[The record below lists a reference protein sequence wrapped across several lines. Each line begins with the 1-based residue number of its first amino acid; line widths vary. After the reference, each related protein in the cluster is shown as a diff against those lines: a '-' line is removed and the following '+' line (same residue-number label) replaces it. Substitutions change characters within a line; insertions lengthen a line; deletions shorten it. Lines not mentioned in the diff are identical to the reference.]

1 MIRPEDWVPAD
12 GISLETNALLAARE
26 QDTDVVVSAGPG
38 AGKTE
43 LLAQRADFLLTT
55 GGCPYPRRILAIS
68 FKVDAAR
75 NIRERVRRR
84 CGDQLAARFDSF
96 TFHAFAKRIVDNYR
110 VLLTGMDALDPD
122 YTLDPT
128 QRIQRTQIT
137 FDDLVRL
144 AIEILQTSPHA
155 RNAIRQTY
163 THVFLDEFQDA
174 TDQQYLLLTEAFL
187 DSDAILTAVGDTK
200 QRIMKFAGALDGI
213 MKTYAADFK
222 ATSLTLYQNFRS
234 APVLR
239 RMQNRMVQVMDP
251 PAAVPMADLAGDD
264 GSVEVLSFASA
275 YDEAD
280 AVADRIQGWIDEGI
294 EPHEIAVLVRQ
305 QPHLV
310 CDDLIAELLARGV
323 PSRNEQAR
331 QDLTAE
337 PVAAAILDLIRVLAG
352 DRRSAAYEHVMRV
365 ATVTSPTEEM
375 ALRSARALSRFL
387 TLKRPQVRTGTAA
400 RWKPA
405 KWATLVDE
413 FVDLITRPALTALS
427 PEYQRGPRLD
437 QIIEQTVDAFGEE
450 LAKDGDPIAA
460 LRRLS
465 EEDAVRILT
474 IHKCKGLE
482 FERVI
487 VLGVEHELFWSR
499 HADENRAEF
508 FVAISRAKS
517 ELVLTWTS
525 TRARPPGF
533 SGRWDVDRDAYQ
545 EFLDYADGCLPLTR
559 WKCPGDVDSL
569 RGLRIR
575 GRGLPGRR
583 GVRGSQLSLSCPRSP
598 QDR

>member
-1 MIRPEDWVPAD
+1 MIPSEVWVPAD
-12 GISLETNALLAARE
+12 EIILEPNALLAARE
-26 QDTDVVVSAGPG
+26 RDADVVVSAGPG

-55 GGCPYPRRILAIS
+55 GACPYPRRILDIS
-68 FKVDAAR
+68 FKVDAAH

-96 TFHAFAKRIVDNYR
+96 TFHAFAKGIVDNYR

-128 QRIQRTQIT
+128 QRIQHKQIT

-144 AIEILQTSPHA
+144 ATDLLQVSPHA

-174 TDQQYLLLTEAFL
+174 TDKQYQLLTEAFL
-187 DSDAILTAVGDTK
+187 DSDATLTAVGDTK

-213 MKTYAADFK
+213 MKTYAADFT

-234 APVLR
+234 APALR

-251 PAAVPMADLAGDD
+251 PAAVPMADLAGGD
-264 GSVEVLSFASA
+264 GTVEVLSFSSVH
-275 YDEAD
+275 DEAD
-280 AVADRIQGWIDEGI
+280 AVADRIQRWLGEGI
-294 EPHEIAVLVRQ
+294 EPQEIAVLVRQ

-310 CDDLIAELLARGV
+310 CDHLITELLSRGV
-323 PSRNEQAR
+323 PSRNEQVR

-337 PVAAAILDLIRVLAG
+337 PAAAAILNLLRVLAG
-352 DRRSAAYEHVMRV
+352 ERRSVAYEQLMRT
-365 ATVTSPTEEM
+365 ATLTSPTEEM

-387 TLKRPQVRTGTAA
+387 TLKRRELRTSPVA
-400 RWKPA
+400 WSNPA
-405 KWATLVDE
+405 SWAVIVDE
-413 FVDLITRPALTALS
+413 FVDLITKPALTALS
-427 PEYQRGPRLD
+427 PEYQRGPRLE
-437 QIIEQTVDAFGEE
+437 QIIGQSVDAFDEE
-450 LAKDGDPIAA
+450 LAKDGDPLAA

-482 FERVI
+482 FEKVI

-499 HADENRAEF
+499 HSDENRAEF

-525 TRARPPGF
+525 TRPRPPGY
-533 SGRWDVDRDAYQ
+533 SARWDIHRRPYQ
-545 EFLDYADGCLPLTR
+545 EFLDYADE
-559 WKCPGDVDSL
+559 
-569 RGLRIR
+569 
-575 GRGLPGRR
+575 
-583 GVRGSQLSLSCPRSP
+583 
-598 QDR
+598 

>member
-1 MIRPEDWVPAD
+1 MIPPEDWVPAD
-12 GISLETNALLAARE
+12 GITLEKNALLAARE
-26 QDTDVVVSAGPG
+26 QETDVVVSAGPG

-55 GGCPYPRRILAIS
+55 GGCRYPRRILAIS

-84 CGDQLAARFDSF
+84 CGEQLAARFDSF

-110 VLLTGMDALDPD
+110 VLLTGVDALDPD
-122 YTLDPT
+122 YNLDPW
-128 QRIQRTQIT
+128 QRIQRRQIT

-144 AIEILQTSPHA
+144 AIDILQMSPLA

-174 TDQQYLLLTEAFL
+174 TDKQYLLLTEAFL
-187 DSDAILTAVGDTK
+187 GSDAILTAVGDTK
-200 QRIMKFAGALDGI
+200 QRIMTFAGALDGI
-213 MKTYAADFK
+213 MKTYGADFD

-264 GSVEVLSFASA
+264 GSVDVLFFGSGH
-275 YDEAD
+275 DEAD
-280 AVADRIQGWIDEGI
+280 AVADRIQGWLDEGV
-294 EPHEIAVLVRQ
+294 EPQEIAVLVRQ

-310 CDDLIAELLARGV
+310 CDHLITELLARGV
-323 PSRNEQAR
+323 PSRNEQVR

-337 PVAAAILDLIRVLAG
+337 PAAAAVLNLIHLLAG
-352 DRRSAAYEHVMRV
+352 DRRSAAYEHLTRV
-365 ATVTSPTEEM
+365 ATLTSPTEEM
-375 ALRSARALSRFL
+375 ALRNARALSRFL
-387 TLKRPQVRTGTAA
+387 TLKRRQVRTGTSA
-400 RWKPA
+400 RSNPST
-405 KWATLVDE
+405 WAIIVDE

-427 PEYQRGPRLD
+427 SEYQRGPRLG
-437 QIIEQTVDAFGEE
+437 QIINQTVEAFGEE
-450 LAKDGDPIAA
+450 LAKDGDPVDA

-482 FERVI
+482 FEKVI

-499 HADENRAEF
+499 HVDENRAEF

-517 ELVLTWTS
+517 ELILTWAS
-525 TRARPPGF
+525 TRPRPHGF
-533 SGRWDVDRDAYQ
+533 SQRWDVHRRAYQ
-545 EFLDYADGCLPLTR
+545 EFLDYAED
-559 WKCPGDVDSL
+559 
-569 RGLRIR
+569 
-575 GRGLPGRR
+575 
-583 GVRGSQLSLSCPRSP
+583 
-598 QDR
+598 

>member
-1 MIRPEDWVPAD
+1 MIQPKDWVPAD
-12 GISLETNALLAARE
+12 GITLEPNALLAALE
-26 QDTDVVVSAGPG
+26 QGKNVVVSAGPG

-84 CGDQLAARFDSF
+84 CGDQLATRFDSF

-110 VLLTGMDALDPD
+110 VLLTGMDSLDPD

-128 QRIQRTQIT
+128 ERIQHKQIT

-144 AIEILQTSPHA
+144 AIDILQTSPHA

-174 TDQQYLLLTEAFL
+174 TDKQYQLLTEAFL

-213 MKTYAADFK
+213 MKTYATDFS

-251 PAAVPMADLAGDD
+251 PAAVPVADLAGDD
-264 GSVEVLSFASA
+264 GSIEVLPFGSTR
-275 YDEAD
+275 DEAE
-280 AVADRIQGWIDEGI
+280 AVADQIVVWLDDGI
-294 EPHEIAVLVRQ
+294 KPQEIAVLVRQ

-310 CDDLIAELLARGV
+310 CADLITELVARGV

-337 PVAAAILDLIRVLAG
+337 PAAHVILDLIRVLAS
-352 DRRSAAYEHVMRV
+352 DRRPAAYEHLMRV
-365 ATVTSPTEEM
+365 ATVSSPTEEL
-375 ALRSARALSRFL
+375 ALRNARALSRFL
-387 TLKRPQVRTGTAA
+387 MLRRRDIRGGTAA
-400 RWKPA
+400 RWNIA
-405 KWATLVDE
+405 KWRALVTDFTE
-413 FVDLITRPALTALS
+413 LISMSALAALS
-427 PEYQRGPRLD
+427 PEYHRGPRLD
-437 QIIEQTVDAFGEE
+437 QILDQTLDAFGDE
-450 LAKDGDPIAA
+450 LSEDGDPIAA

-465 EEDAVRILT
+465 EEDAIRILT

-482 FERVI
+482 FEKVI

-499 HADENRAEF
+499 RAEENRAEF
-508 FVAISRAKS
+508 FVAISRAKNG
-517 ELVLTWTS
+517 LILTS
-525 TRARPPGF
+525 TSIRPRPPGAPA
-533 SGRWDVDRDAYQ
+533 RWDIHRRAYQ
-545 EFLDYADGCLPLTR
+545 EFLDYA
-559 WKCPGDVDSL
+559 VD
-569 RGLRIR
+569 
-575 GRGLPGRR
+575 
-583 GVRGSQLSLSCPRSP
+583 
-598 QDR
+598 